1 MPPVAILPNEDYLT
15 LPDFKFT
22 LPNCKVHIANFF
34 YFAKSTFTSS
44 PSPCCPIV
52 KSTSVLLLGKKIS
65 QIGDRPKEDV
75 NKVMIQPRN
84 I

>member
-1 MPPVAILPNEDYLT
+1 M
-15 LPDFKFT
+15 
-22 LPNCKVHIANFF
+22 
-34 YFAKSTFTSS
+34 
-44 PSPCCPIV
+44 
-52 KSTSVLLLGKKIS
+52 LLLGKKIS

>member
-1 MPPVAILPNEDYLT
+1 MPPVAILPNEEYLS

-22 LPNCKVHIANFF
+22 LPYCKVHIANFLF
-34 YFAKSTFTSS
+34 CQVDFTSS
-44 PSPCCPIV
+44 PGQCCPIV
-52 KSTSVLLLGKKIS
+52 KSTSMLLLGKKIS